1 MESSKLS
8 DGRSPGNKG
17 ARPCKSVS
25 LPDPFTLPVF
35 QRTPVQRSV
44 RAEPCPGVLLRRFTK
59 LREWEI
65 LENGPEAYPVILPQS
80 PSRFLHNLLQGIFLF
95 YPAIK
100 RANADSQSA
109 VKAIAD
115 QASSTTVQAAS
126 GYSGKIYKHWCK
138 LRTAKSKRSKTIKK
152 LSVGTKVTVLSTSG
166 SWRKIK
172 VGNKTG
178 YALKKYVYISTN
190 APKLTGSTYNKGQ
203 TVASFAQRF
212 VGNPYV
218 WGGTNLN
225 TGADCS
231 GFVKS
236 VYKSFGYNLPRSSS
250 SQRSAGR
257 KVSYSNKQPGDL
269 ICYSGHIAIYIGN
282 GKIVHAS
289 SRKTGIKISP
299 KANYRKVLSVRR
311 IVK

>member
-1 MESSKLS
+1 MIKIIKKAAVTMMAVVIFTTTLTIT
-8 DGRSPGNKG
+8 SP
-17 ARPCKSVS
+17 A
-25 LPDPFTLPVF
+25 
-35 QRTPVQRSV
+35 
-44 RAEPCPGVLLRRFTK
+44 
-59 LREWEI
+59 
-65 LENGPEAYPVILPQS
+65 
-80 PSRFLHNLLQGIFLF
+80 
-95 YPAIK
+95 
-100 RANADSQSA
+100 
-109 VKAIAD
+109 
-115 QASSTTVQAAS
+115 STTTIQAAS
-126 GYSGKIYKHWCK
+126 GYNGRIYKHWCK
-138 LRTAKSKRSKTIKK
+138 LRKAKSKSSKTIKR

-178 YALKKYVYISTN
+178 YALKKYVYISIN
-190 APKLTGSTYNKGQ
+190 APKLRGSTYNKGK
-203 TVASFAQRF
+203 TVANFAQRF

-250 SQRSAGR
+250 SQRRAGR

-269 ICYSGHIAIYIGN
+269 ICYNGHVAIYIGN

>member
-1 MESSKLS
+1 MIKIAKKIATIVTITVVMLTTTIPSATPK
-8 DGRSPGNKG
+8 N
-17 ARPCKSVS
+17 VS
-25 LPDPFTLPVF
+25 
-35 QRTPVQRSV
+35 
-44 RAEPCPGVLLRRFTK
+44 
-59 LREWEI
+59 
-65 LENGPEAYPVILPQS
+65 
-80 PSRFLHNLLQGIFLF
+80 
-95 YPAIK
+95 
-100 RANADSQSA
+100 
-109 VKAIAD
+109 
-115 QASSTTVQAAS
+115 ASS

-138 LRTAKSKRSKTIKK
+138 LRTAKSKSSKTIKK
-152 LSVGTKVTVLSTSG
+152 LKVGTKVTVLSTSG

-178 YALKKYVYISTN
+178 YALKKYVYINTK
-190 APKLTGSTYNKGQ
+190 APKLTGSTYNKGK

-257 KVSYSNKQPGDL
+257 KVSYSKKQPGDL
-269 ICYSGHIAIYIGN
+269 ICYDGHIAIYIGN

>member
-1 MESSKLS
+1 MIKFIKKMIVVMMITAVMLTTANPLIPSK
-8 DGRSPGNKG
+8 
-17 ARPCKSVS
+17 
-25 LPDPFTLPVF
+25 
-35 QRTPVQRSV
+35 
-44 RAEPCPGVLLRRFTK
+44 
-59 LREWEI
+59 I
-65 LENGPEAYPVILPQS
+65 
-80 PSRFLHNLLQGIFLF
+80 
-95 YPAIK
+95 
-100 RANADSQSA
+100 
-109 VKAIAD
+109 
-115 QASSTTVQAAS
+115 TTVSAAS
-126 GYSGKIYKHWCK
+126 GYSGKIYKHWCYLK
-138 LRTAKSKRSKTIKK
+138 KSKSQSSKTLMK
-152 LSVGTKVTVLSTSG
+152 LKTGTRVTVYSTSG

-178 YALKKYVYISTN
+178 YALKKYVYINTS
-190 APKLTGSTYNKGQ
+190 APKLKGSTYNKGK

-236 VYKSFGYNLPRSSS
+236 VYKAFGYNLPRSSS

-257 KVSYSNKQPGDL
+257 KISYSKKQPGDI
-269 ICYSGHIAIYIGN
+269 ICYSGHVAIYIGN

>member
-1 MESSKLS
+1 MKN
-8 DGRSPGNKG
+8 NK
-17 ARPCKSVS
+17 
-25 LPDPFTLPVF
+25 
-35 QRTPVQRSV
+35 
-44 RAEPCPGVLLRRFTK
+44 
-59 LREWEI
+59 
-65 LENGPEAYPVILPQS
+65 
-80 PSRFLHNLLQGIFLF
+80 
-95 YPAIK
+95 
-100 RANADSQSA
+100 AN
-109 VKAIAD
+109 
-115 QASSTTVQAAS
+115 
-126 GYSGKIYKHWCK
+126 
-138 LRTAKSKRSKTIKK
+138 KTIKK

-190 APKLTGSTYNKGQ
+190 APKLTGSTYNKGR

>member
-1 MESSKLS
+1 MIKTI
-8 DGRSPGNKG
+8 KK
-17 ARPCKSVS
+17 AAVTIMAVVI
-25 LPDPFTLPVF
+25 FTTTL
-35 QRTPVQRSV
+35 TITNST
-44 RAEPCPGVLLRRFTK
+44 ET
-59 LREWEI
+59 
-65 LENGPEAYPVILPQS
+65 
-80 PSRFLHNLLQGIFLF
+80 
-95 YPAIK
+95 
-100 RANADSQSA
+100 
-109 VKAIAD
+109 
-115 QASSTTVQAAS
+115 TTVQAAS
-126 GYSGKIYKHWCK
+126 GYSGRIYKHWCK
-138 LRTAKSKRSKTIKK
+138 LRTAKSKSSKTIKK
-152 LSVGTKVTVLSTSG
+152 LSVGTKVTVLATSG

-172 VGNKTG
+172 VGNKIG

-190 APKLTGSTYNKGQ
+190 APKLKGSTYNKGK

-269 ICYSGHIAIYIGN
+269 ICYNGHVAIYIGN